1 MAFALGQLGGTARM
15 EGNLALAG
23 EHLRACLALRQETGN
38 LAGHAVAQLEL
49 AGVAFMAGDFQATQA
64 GCQEGLAAAE
74 AAGDLQTAA
83 HLLTGLSLSSRELGQ
98 FPQALAYGRRSQEI
112 YRQLGDSYGQLQA
125 ALTLGELSRQMG
137 DQAQARRFCQ
147 QAAQLS
153 QEIGDRSGE
162 AASHY
167 RLGQIAA
174 DLRELEEAL
183 HHLRQAL
190 EIGLEIG
197 EAPLVLDT
205 LLEIGCLL
213 GAGGDRARAAEIL
226 RALLAQPPLP
236 ERQRQ
241 RAGQALAALPAP
253 PPGRPAL
260 SLEEAAA
267 LAVH

>member
-1 MAFALGQLGGTARM
+1 M
-15 EGNLALAG
+15 
-23 EHLRACLALRQETGN
+23 
-38 LAGHAVAQLEL
+38 
-49 AGVAFMAGDFQATQA
+49 
-64 GCQEGLAAAE
+64 
-74 AAGDLQTAA
+74 QTAA

-125 ALTLGELSRQMG
+125 ALTLGEPAGRW
-137 DQAQARRFCQ
+137 ATRRRRGFCQ
-147 QAAQLS
+147 QAAQLG

-174 DLRELEEAL
+174 DLREREEAL
-183 HHLRQAL
+183 RHLRLAL

-197 EAPLVLDT
+197 ETPLVLDT

-213 GAGGDRARAAEIL
+213 AAEGERERAAEIL
-226 RALLAQPPLP
+226 RCLLAQPQLP

-241 RAGQALAALPAP
+241 RQPGAGRAPAP
-253 PPGRPAL
+253 PVGGVAP

-267 LAVH
+267 LAMR